1 MKKNLQIGKKIA
13 LAFVMVL
20 IVSATKA
27 QTITATSGGG
37 NWDLPTTWVG
47 GVVPTSVN
55 DVIIPAGTS
64 LTVRDAR
71 TCKSLTVNAAATTAS
86 TLTVNATFTLSVL
99 NAFTI
104 QNSASLNRS
113 FTVAGAGTISVA
125 SVQVGGTNTA
135 PTSDRSTTLISTIA
149 NFNVSGNVT
158 VIAEDAGSSENSGLF
173 DLQSGILTVNGTITL
188 DSDTDGSGSSVA
200 EFRMDNGAATGSLV
214 VPGATPFSTTG
225 TGTETFS
232 FGGGGDATAVNY
244 SGASQTV
251 LNAASYRTL
260 ILSGSGVKTTTSVT
274 VNDKLSIQGSATVG
288 NPITFNTAIL
298 EYKGSVQ
305 QTTSNNEFTATGSGL
320 TEVIIDNPNG
330 VVLNAAKSLAVTLT
344 LTSGYLTTT
353 NTELLTLTTA
363 GTATTTNGSFVNGPL
378 AKSTNT
384 TASFSFPVGAVGRGI
399 RAVSVTPTANTATTY
414 TARFND
420 ANPRSLVNGGVLGAL
435 QQISVCEYWNVDRS
449 TGGANASVTL
459 SWLASGSNCG
469 SNSWGYVT
477 DLTQL
482 TVARH
487 DGTGWTN
494 AGRASTTGTA
504 LAGGTIVSNTVT
516 AFSPFTLASTSFTA
530 NPLPVAF
537 SNVKAFEKGT
547 GVQVEWT
554 NLTESDISGYVIERS
569 ANGIDFTEIGQV
581 APRSNQADKAS
592 YVYNDL
598 APFNGTNFY
607 RIKALE
613 LAGKSIYTQS
623 LRVEMGRT
631 VKGISLYPNPV
642 KGSDI
647 TIAFSA
653 GKGLYNMSVLNTAGQ
668 VVYRQQLNHAGG
680 TVSQQVSLP
689 SLKAGMYN
697 VLVSGDNFKETKMFV
712 IQ

>member
-13 LAFVMVL
+13 LTLALFLTVAV
-20 IVSATKA
+20 VNA
-27 QTITATSGGG
+27 QTRTASVTGIWSNTATWGGAS
-37 NWDLPTTWVG
+37 
-47 GVVPTSVN
+47 VPTSIN
-55 DVIIPAGTS
+55 DVVINNGITVTVDVALAECNS
-64 LTVRDAR
+64 LTFG
-71 TCKSLTVNAAATTAS
+71 S
-86 TLTVNATFTLSVL
+86 TSGTITVNATRALAVTGAITL
-99 NAFTI
+99 
-104 QNSASLNRS
+104 QNTTGSNTAATL
-113 FTVAGAGTISVA
+113 AGAGSISCA
-125 SVQVGGTNTA
+125 SIVVG
-135 PTSDRSTTLISTIA
+135 
-149 NFNVSGNVT
+149 GNVT
-158 VIAEDAGSSENSGLF
+158 AVTADRTTTLTSTVSN
-173 DLQSGILTVNGTITL
+173 LTVNGNISINGEDNVNRENDAIFNLNSGALGISGTITL
-188 DSDTDGSGSSVA
+188 DSDIDDNDAIAS
-200 EFRMDNGAATGSLV
+200 FRMDNGTSNGVLNLTA
-214 VPGATPFSTTG
+214 ATPFVLTG
-225 TGTETFS
+225 LGTESIS
-232 FGGGGDATAVNY
+232 FGGAGDLATVNY
-244 SGASQTV
+244 SGAAQTV
-251 LNAASYRTL
+251 TNAATYRYL
-260 ILSGSGVKTTTSVT
+260 ILSGSGVKTTNGVQ
-274 VNDKLSIQGSATVG
+274 VNDKLSLQGTATVG
-288 NPITFNTAIL
+288 NTITYNTAIL
-298 EYKGSVQ
+298 EYKGSAPQ
-305 QTTSNNEFTATGSGL
+305 STSNFEFLTGSADL
-320 TEVIIDNPNG
+320 DEVIIDNPSG
-330 VVLNAAKSLAVTLT
+330 VTLSSART
-344 LTSGYLTTT
+344 LDGILNLTNGYLTTT
-353 NTELLTLTTA
+353 ATELLTLSTSGSATTA
-363 GTATTTNGSFVNGPL
+363 NGAFVNGPL

-414 TARFND
+414 TARFNN
-420 ANPRSLVNGGVLGAL
+420 ANPRSLANGGVLGAL

-569 ANGIDFTEIGQV
+569 ANGIDFTAIGQV

-598 APFNGTNFY
+598 APLNGTNFY
-607 RIKALE
+607 RVKAME
-613 LAGKSIYTQS
+613 LAGKSIYTKS
-623 LRVEMGRT
+623 LRVDMGRT
-631 VKGISLYPNPV
+631 VKGVSLYPNPV

-647 TIAFSA
+647 TVAFTA
-653 GKGLYNMSVLNTAGQ
+653 GKGLYTMSVLNTAGQ

-680 TVSQQVSLP
+680 TVAQQVSLP